1 MYMIVYVNVI
11 YVILYVVDMHMYSI
25 DILLI
30 ALNNL

>member
-1 MYMIVYVNVI
+1 MIVYVNVI

>member
-1 MYMIVYVNVI
+1 MIVYVNVT

>member
-1 MYMIVYVNVI
+1 MIVYVNVI

-25 DILLI
+25 DILSI